1 MILSDKTKRLG
12 YLGGHDVTHTV
23 ENNAQS
29 TAPGGASQ
37 LTRRSLTGVAWMVF
51 QTLASKSFGLIGQI
65 ILARLLT
72 PHDFGLVGLAYAA
85 GAIPNILR
93 QSGVPQI
100 LVQKRRSFVR
110 WAAAA
115 FWMEIALGIAA
126 GILML
131 LAAPYAAMAFHAPQL
146 IPIMEIIAPGVAI
159 TALFAVPT
167 ARLMQDMRFREL
179 AMIGLGYNM
188 IAMVLSIVLAALG
201 WGVYSFVIPLP
212 VVGALRAIALWIAAP
227 TRIGLN
233 PRFGRWPQLVEKSSL
248 LMGAVVF
255 QTISRIAEM
264 SCLRAFASV
273 TIVGDYFFA
282 SNLSTQISQV
292 FSTNVASVLYPA
304 LNSIE
309 NQTDRQTNAFLR
321 AANLVAMVGMPLCV
335 WESLLAKPLL
345 MLVYG
350 TKWQL
355 AIVPLELLS
364 LGAAFM
370 LLMEPSLNFLL
381 AQGRLRF
388 QLTWA
393 SGSAL
398 VYIPLAFFAAWT
410 GGAVMLAAMIS
421 IYWALSAPLLVRLAI
436 GNGGGTWR
444 DVAAIFLRPAG
455 MAAAAAAPWIAVR
468 WLAAGVALPI
478 WENILCGSFSF
489 LLIYTALCVWFR
501 GAELGALWHSMRQR
515 PL

>member
-1 MILSDKTKRLG
+1 MIPANVCQRLG
-12 YLGGHDVTHTV
+12 FLGGHDVTQPAGNNSLFTV
-23 ENNAQS
+23 ADR
-29 TAPGGASQ
+29 AAQ
-37 LTRRSLTGVAWMVF
+37 LTRRSLGGVAWMIF

-93 QSGVPQI
+93 QSGMPQI
-100 LVQKRRSFVR
+100 LVRKQRSFAR
-110 WAAAA
+110 WATAA
-115 FWMEIALGIAA
+115 FWMEIALGLAA
-126 GILML
+126 GLLML
-131 LAAPYAAMAFHAPQL
+131 LAAPYAAMAFHAPKL
-146 IPIMEIIAPGVAI
+146 LPIMEIIAPGVAI

-167 ARLMQDMRFREL
+167 ARLLKDMRFREL
-179 AMIGLGYNM
+179 AVIGFGYNVV
-188 IAMVLSIVLAALG
+188 AMVLSIVLAALG

-212 VVGALRAIALWIAAP
+212 VVGALRAVALWMAAP
-227 TRIGLN
+227 TSIGLR
-233 PRFGRWPQLVEKSSL
+233 PRFHRWPQLAAQSSL

-264 SCLRAFASV
+264 SCLRAFAPV
-273 TIVGDYFFA
+273 AIVGDYFFA

-335 WESLLAKPLL
+335 LESLLARPVLT
-345 MLVYG
+345 LVYG
-350 TKWQL
+350 NKWQM
-355 AIVPLELLS
+355 AIMPLELLS

-388 QLTWA
+388 QLAWA
-393 SGSAL
+393 SVSAL
-398 VYIPLAFFAAWT
+398 VYVPLAMLAAWM
-410 GGAVMLAAMIS
+410 GGAVMLSAMVS
-421 IYWALSAPLLVRLAI
+421 VYWTLAAPLLVRLAI
-436 GNGGGTWR
+436 GNGGGTWS
-444 DVAAIFLRPAG
+444 DVAGIFARPAG
-455 MAAAAAAPWIAVR
+455 MAAAAAMPWILVR
-468 WLAAGVALPI
+468 YFANNVNLPV
-478 WENILCGSFSF
+478 WENILCGSTSF
-489 LLIYTALCVWFR
+489 LLIYGALSIWFR
-501 GAELGALWHSMRQR
+501 GDELAALWQAARR
-515 PL
+515 R

>member
-1 MILSDKTKRLG
+1 MIPSDECNRLG
-12 YLGGHDVTHTV
+12 YLGGHNVTHTV

-29 TAPGGASQ
+29 TGAGQASQ
-37 LTRRSLTGVAWMVF
+37 LTRRSVGGVAWMIF

-110 WAAAA
+110 WATAA

-126 GILML
+126 GGLML
-131 LAAPYAAMAFHAPQL
+131 LAAPYAALAFHARQL

-179 AMIGLGYNM
+179 AIIGLGYNLL
-188 IAMVLSIVLAALG
+188 AMVLSVVLAASG

-227 TRIGLN
+227 TRIGLR
-233 PRFGRWPQLVEKSSL
+233 PRFYRWPQLAGKSGL

-255 QTISRIAEM
+255 QTITRIAEM
-264 SCLRAFASV
+264 SFLRAFASV
-273 TIVGDYFFA
+273 TMVGQYFFA

-304 LNSIE
+304 LHSME
-309 NQTDRQTNAFLR
+309 NQMTRQTQAFLR

-335 WESLLAKPLL
+335 LESLLAEPLL
-345 MLVYG
+345 TLVYG
-350 TKWQL
+350 SKWDA

-381 AQGRLRF
+381 AQGRFRF
-388 QLTWA
+388 QLAWA

-410 GGAVMLAAMIS
+410 GGAVMLAAMVS

-455 MAAAAAAPWIAVR
+455 MAAAAAAPWVGVR
-468 WLAAGVALPI
+468 WLDAGVALPI

-501 GAELGALWHSMRQR
+501 GAELAALWHSMRRR